1 MLKRK
6 FEMGLFLVILFWCGS
21 VQSESIDLSK
31 NEASNLLELPLSCVE
46 VEYPN
51 KLGQVLNS
59 DDDLLSPR
67 TLHPSFYGCFDW
79 HSAVHGH
86 WSLVRLLK
94 AFPEIEGADNAKSVL
109 EKHLTDENI
118 QRELKYVQENPSWER
133 PYGWAW
139 LLELTS
145 EIHTWDD
152 PLARKL
158 ENSLRPLANEISKL
172 YINHLPK
179 LIYPIRVGEHSNTAF
194 GLTFA
199 WDYAVLLGDKKLR
212 SAIETRA
219 RDFYLS
225 DKDCPITWEP
235 SGYDF
240 LSPCLTELDL
250 MRRILPEDTF
260 KKWANNFLPLLVSK
274 DFVLEVGQVSDR
286 SDGKLVHL
294 DGLNFSRAWALKG
307 LASQYLDYQDLNRIA
322 EAHIN
327 YSLPNLVNDSYEGG
341 HWLGSFA
348 IYALLDYKQ

>member
-1 MLKRK
+1 MCIRDRNGSVMLKRK
-6 FEMGLFLVILFWCGS
+6 FEMRLSLSILFWYGS
-21 VQSESIDLSK
+21 VQCESIDLSE
-31 NEASNLLELPLSCVE
+31 NEASNLLKLPLSCVE

-59 DDDLLSPR
+59 DVDLLSPR

-94 AFPEIEGADNAKSVL
+94 VFPEIEGADFAKRIL
-109 EKHLTDENI
+109 EKHLTDKNI

-139 LLELTS
+139 LLQLAS
-145 EIHTWDD
+145 EIYTWDD

-158 ENSLRPLANEISKL
+158 DNSLRPLASEISKL

-179 LIYPIRVGEHSNTAF
+179 LVYPIRVGEHSNTAF

-199 WDYAVLLGDKKLR
+199 WDYAVLLGDNKLQ
-212 SAIETRA
+212 SAIENRA
-219 RDFYLS
+219 KDFYLG

-250 MRRILPEDTF
+250 MRRILPKETF
-260 KKWANNFLPLLVSK
+260 KKLSL
-274 DFVLEVGQVSDR
+274 
-286 SDGKLVHL
+286 
-294 DGLNFSRAWALKG
+294 
-307 LASQYLDYQDLNRIA
+307 I
-322 EAHIN
+322 HI
-327 YSLPNLVNDSYEGG
+327 
-341 HWLGSFA
+341 
-348 IYALLDYKQ
+348 

>member
-1 MLKRK
+1 M
-6 FEMGLFLVILFWCGS
+6 
-21 VQSESIDLSK
+21 
-31 NEASNLLELPLSCVE
+31 
-46 VEYPN
+46 
-51 KLGQVLNS
+51 
-59 DDDLLSPR
+59 
-67 TLHPSFYGCFDW
+67 
-79 HSAVHGH
+79 
-86 WSLVRLLK
+86 
-94 AFPEIEGADNAKSVL
+94 
-109 EKHLTDENI
+109 
-118 QRELKYVQENPSWER
+118 QENPSWER

-139 LLELTS
+139 LLELLS

-158 ENSLRPLANEISKL
+158 ENSLRPLASEISKL

-199 WDYAVLLGDKKLR
+199 WDYAVLLGDKNLR
-212 SAIETRA
+212 LAIENRA
-219 RDFYLS
+219 KDFYLS
-225 DKDCPITWEP
+225 DKNCPITWEP

-260 KKWANNFLPLLVSK
+260 KKWASNFIPSLGSK
-274 DFVLEVGQVSDR
+274 NFVLEVGRVSDR
-286 SDGKLVHL
+286 NDGKLVHL

-307 LASQYLDYQDLNRIA
+307 LASQYQDYQELSLVA